1 MLEKIIALD
10 KQLLVFLNSFGS
22 ETFDPFWLIITQK
35 VNWTPFFLLLLFLVY
50 KKLGTKQTLII
61 VLFVAVLLTLNN
73 TFTDLVKNYFQRIRP
88 CNDIDIKEIIRNV
101 KPSQTFSFFSGHA
114 ANSSAAMVFL
124 FLVMRKF
131 YKNFWWIFLY
141 PLIFAYSRIYLG
153 LHFPTD
159 ILTGYIVGCSLGY
172 LIYKIYQFFQKKYF
186 QNVTPFDVMGL

>member
-35 VNWTPFFLLLLFLVY
+35 ANWTPFFLLLLFLIF
-50 KKLGTKQTLII
+50 KKLGAKQTLIV

-73 TFTDLVKNYFQRIRP
+73 TITDLVKNYFQRIRP

-114 ANSSAAMVFL
+114 ANSSAAMFFL

-159 ILTGYIVGCSLGY
+159 ILIGYIVGGSMGFF
-172 LIYKIYQFFQKKYF
+172 IYKIYQLFQKKFFY
-186 QNVTPFDVMGL
+186 NVTPFDVMGL

>member
-1 MLEKIIALD
+1 MLEKIIAID

-35 VNWTPFFLLLLFLVY
+35 VNWIPFFLLLLFLVY

-114 ANSSAAMVFL
+114 ANSSAAMIFL

-159 ILTGYIVGCSLGY
+159 ILTGYIVGCTLGF
-172 LIYKIYQFFQKKYF
+172 LTYKIYQFFQNKYF